1 MKIIVDAEK
10 CIGCMTCSNLCPECF
25 EMKDGKSSVKNT
37 ECEKSKSKC
46 DLDEVI
52 DSCPVEAISKEE

>member
-1 MKIIVDAEK
+1 
-10 CIGCMTCSNLCPECF
+10 
-25 EMKDGKSSVKNT
+25 MKDGKSSVKNK

-52 DSCPVEAISKEE
+52 DSCPVEAISKGE